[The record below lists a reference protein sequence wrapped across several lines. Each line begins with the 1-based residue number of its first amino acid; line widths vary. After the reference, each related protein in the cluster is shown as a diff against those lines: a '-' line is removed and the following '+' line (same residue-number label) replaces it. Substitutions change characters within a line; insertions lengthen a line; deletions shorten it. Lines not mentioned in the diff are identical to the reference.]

1 MVIRIWAPTSWI
13 VTKEGG
19 HGVYHRDEVCTQI
32 VCVLHQ
38 SQTQNARMHTHT
50 QKAHTHTHIRAI
62 TEMTF
67 VHRSCGFYMTTSIT
81 HMPHP
86 RVCFSSLL
94 GTKKHLITHVWT
106 LTRHSTNT
114 FVCTSFTLAQ
124 LGGSPHKLIWV
135 KMLSKSAYVEFI
147 EAKAAVFS
155 MPATK
160 RQKCRL
166 TALCQPV
173 LKEWSFI
180 ITRLCSCRR
189 CPSSC
194 WSPPSSLS
202 SGCLATPSTLSLSSS
217 ENQLY
222 CYLCHLQIII
232 HGQLP
237 LRAVVSSSERLLQRL
252 LLPPVTIISISI
264 SQSIGSH

>member
-1 MVIRIWAPTSWI
+1 MIKLQPSVGTCNKQQA
-13 VTKEGG
+13 
-19 HGVYHRDEVCTQI
+19 
-32 VCVLHQ
+32 
-38 SQTQNARMHTHT
+38 
-50 QKAHTHTHIRAI
+50 
-62 TEMTF
+62 
-67 VHRSCGFYMTTSIT
+67 
-81 HMPHP
+81 
-86 RVCFSSLL
+86 L
-94 GTKKHLITHVWT
+94 GTVWYFEYTAFGTYTKTKLVQYFSTVYCLNSTTVFYFQQLWRRTMVLNTTLHALHTTGRERSDKRLCHDCDGCHAESVKIWISHDLHLVWSMT
-106 LTRHSTNT
+106 DLTKGCIMVVLLRVLN
-114 FVCTSFTLAQ
+114 CRLAQ

-147 EAKAAVFS
+147 EAKAAVFSMPAAVFS

-194 WSPPSSLS
+194 WSPPWWLS

-217 ENQLY
+217 EKY
-222 CYLCHLQIII
+222 
-232 HGQLP
+232 
-237 LRAVVSSSERLLQRL
+237 S
-252 LLPPVTIISISI
+252 
-264 SQSIGSH
+264 